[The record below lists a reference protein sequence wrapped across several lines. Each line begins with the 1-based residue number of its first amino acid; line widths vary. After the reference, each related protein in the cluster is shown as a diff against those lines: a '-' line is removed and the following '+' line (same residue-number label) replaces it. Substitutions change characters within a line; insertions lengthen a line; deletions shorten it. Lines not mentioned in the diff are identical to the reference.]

1 MSKLECTPDG
11 YKEALLKIRN
21 ADDPE
26 KALYQFYSIPKGGS
40 DKIGSGRKSVFGSQ
54 FLPFAESHLRS
65 GWKRSLEI
73 GYGPGLL
80 VLAAAQ
86 HFDKAYGVDIH
97 GANDLVT
104 KVLKKQGCFNFK
116 LLESPDGQSIPLND
130 SFIDFIYSWTVFM
143 HLGKIKFAK
152 NYLLESYRVLKDGGL
167 AVIYFSRL
175 FRKKKHETE
184 TEWRKAIE
192 EEEKH
197 VPYIESESKIQ
208 KINLKISMKRMI
220 SMAEDV
226 GFTLVETT
234 ASTRKINEILY
245 YHGQHGVVLRK
256 E

>member
-1 MSKLECTPDG
+1 MTKLKCTPDG

-21 ADDPE
+21 SDDPQR
-26 KALYQFYSIPKGGS
+26 ALYRFYSISHGGA
-40 DKIGSGRKSVFGSQ
+40 DKQGSSRNSVFGSQ

-80 VLAAAQ
+80 VAAAAK
-86 HFDKAYGVDIH
+86 HFEKSFGVDIH
-97 GANDLVT
+97 GANDLVGDI
-104 KVLKKQGCFNFK
+104 LKKQGCFNFK
-116 LLESPDGQSIPLND
+116 LLESPDGQSIPADDNY
-130 SFIDFIYSWTVFM
+130 FDFIFSWTVFM
-143 HLGKIKFAK
+143 HLGKIKIAK
-152 NYLLESYRVLKDGGL
+152 NYLRESYRTLKTGGV

-184 TEWRKAIE
+184 IEWRKAIE
-192 EEEKH
+192 DEEKH
-197 VPYIESESKIQ
+197 IPYIESESNIQ
-208 KINLKISMKRMI
+208 KINLKISMNRMVL
-220 SMAEDV
+220 MCEDI
-226 GFTLVETT
+226 GFEVIDRT